1 MVTRKDCSGTCK
13 SRIQKEA
20 TIKSPYHFVD
30 SGLPNVYLVG
40 ITYWVCKECGKQAAE
55 IPALNDLMVK
65 IARLVVEQ
73 EAPLSGKEIRF
84 LRKRLAKRSTEF
96 AKIIGVTPEQ
106 ISRWENDNNPP
117 SESADKLI
125 RVFYCLLSG
134 DPALRDKVMTH
145 VDAWLTTLPGSEA
158 AFSFRAELQNH
169 EWAAEP
175 VPA

>member
-1 MVTRKDCSGTCK
+1 MVKQRKCEECVSLVEK
-13 SRIQKEA
+13 QA
-20 TIKSPYHFVD
+20 TLRSPYHFVE

-40 ITYWVCKECGKQAAE
+40 IRYWVCKDCGMQSAE
-55 IPALNDLMVK
+55 IPALKDLMVK

-73 EAPLSGKEIRF
+73 EAPLSGEEIRF
-84 LRKRLAKRSTEF
+84 LRKRLGKKSAEF
-96 AKIIGVTPEQ
+96 GKIIGVTAEQ
-106 ISRWENDNNPP
+106 MSRWENNNSAR

-134 DPALRDKVMTH
+134 DRALHEKVMKH
-145 VDAWLTTLPGSEA
+145 VDAWLATLPGQETA
-158 AFSFRAELQNH
+158 YNFQAKLHDH